1 VPPRLRS
8 VSVFPVSG
16 GDDWAA
22 DAAVSLRQV
31 ARSFIFEI
39 FAGDEQPPGMQWWKF
54 DE

>member
-1 VPPRLRS
+1 
-8 VSVFPVSG
+8 VFPVSG